1 MIFEFISGVFKIF
14 RAITRIQWNLY
25 LKAGMNAKIFGR
37 NVLKIMDFSDVQQ
50 SNGCQDIR
58 QEFCQEVAHLGMNK
72 YEVETVS

>member
-1 MIFEFISGVFKIF
+1 M
-14 RAITRIQWNLY
+14 
-25 LKAGMNAKIFGR
+25 AGMNAKIFGR